1 MRPVIAI
8 CMAFLHGVALAD
20 CSLPVPALDAGVWQ
34 SRWEEFNAQGR
45 KLLREKGTLHTQG
58 LSLGSDCGAM
68 HWTGRISQVNGLRA
82 YRGVSSS
89 DMPLQT
95 SSRIEQQQA
104 RLVVLREVSAA
115 WSLGASLGYRRI
127 QRDIAGV
134 GLVEGYPERFDD
146 WQATAGLRFAAA
158 GWNGLKVSAEAWLGA
173 GPKGSMLLR
182 LPHADPATL
191 RLGPSRMAQLGLQV
205 SGKLAGGLTDRW
217 SWQLRLDQVAE
228 RFAAGAGQAIF
239 RNGILIGGAAQPE
252 THQSALSLLGVLR
265 YSF

>member
-8 CMAFLHGVALAD
+8 CMALLHGVALAD
-20 CSLPVPALDAGVWQ
+20 CSLPALTLDAGVWH

-45 KLLREKGTLHTQG
+45 KLLREEGALQTQG

-82 YRGVSSS
+82 YQGVSSN

-95 SSRIEQQQA
+95 SSKIEQQQA
-104 RLVVLREVSAA
+104 RLVVLREVSEA

-146 WQATAGLRFAAA
+146 WQAAAGLRYALAD
-158 GWNGLKVSAEAWLGA
+158 WHGLKVSAEAWLGA

-191 RLGPSRMAQLGLQV
+191 HLGSSRMVQLGLQIG
-205 SGKLAGGLTDRW
+205 GKLAGGVTDRW
-217 SWQLRLDQVAE
+217 GWQLRLDQVAE

-239 RNGILIGGAAQPE
+239 RNGILIGGATQPE
-252 THQSALSLLGVLR
+252 TQQSALSLLAVLR
-265 YSF
+265 WVF